1 MSLEHHEPD
10 AVDAIVRVLGY
21 EDIDQALEA
30 QRSKD
35 RQRLL
40 DLARERGGIT
50 LFHQTTCERAR
61 QIERDGF
68 KL

>member
-10 AVDAIVRVLGY
+10 AVDTIARMLGY
-21 EDIDQALEA
+21 EDIDQAFEA

-40 DLARERGGIT
+40 DPGAGPVVPFTPLQSLCG
-50 LFHQTTCERAR
+50 
-61 QIERDGF
+61 
-68 KL
+68 KLES